1 MRAWVLVQP
10 KRMSINHSTLQRRC
24 THSHVPAWEREKKSM
39 KQEFLAKAKE
49 NLTVAKWSHENGHY
63 NASAN
68 RAYYAAFQ
76 AAIAALVHTGIIT
89 TSRISHSATQSL
101 FATEL
106 IRRRKVYPS
115 HLKSYLMDLQR
126 VRDDADYEYRSVSK
140 KKALTQFKQAF
151 EAKVF
156 LKKKL

>member
-1 MRAWVLVQP
+1 
-10 KRMSINHSTLQRRC
+10 
-24 THSHVPAWEREKKSM
+24 M

-49 NLTVAKWSHENGHY
+49 NLAVAEWSYENGHY

-76 AAIAALVHTGIIT
+76 AAIAALAHTGIIT

-126 VRDDADYEYRSVSK
+126 IRDDADYECRSVSK
-140 KKALTQFKQAF
+140 KKASTHFKQA
-151 EAKVF
+151 
-156 LKKKL
+156 KKFVEILTKEIEK